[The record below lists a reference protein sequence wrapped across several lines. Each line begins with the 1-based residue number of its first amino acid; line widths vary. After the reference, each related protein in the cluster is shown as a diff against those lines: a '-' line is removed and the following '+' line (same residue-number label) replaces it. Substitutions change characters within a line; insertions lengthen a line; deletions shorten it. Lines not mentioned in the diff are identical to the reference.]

1 MTQAFYQNY
10 KIGIIGGGQ
19 LGRML
24 IQSGIDLNLNFS
36 VLDPD
41 PQAPCHQLGQFT
53 CGKLTDYQT
62 VWDFGQNCDLLTIE
76 IENVMPIPMRTCATI
91 VMRPAM
97 RFEMSCAF
105 AEAFVAVTKSIRQVL
120 PCHQRLEARISPD

>member
-76 IENVMPIPMRTCATI
+76 IENVMPIVMPIIAIALVRTSSRVRSAVSAITAAFSAPAPCTT
-91 VMRPAM
+91 RPKI
-97 RFEMSCAF
+97 
-105 AEAFVAVTKSIRQVL
+105 TQ
-120 PCHQRLEARISPD
+120 